1 MMVSDVAVM
10 SLLFIITIIE
20 VLIIVIMY
28 LINRNKYKK

>member
-1 MMVSDVAVM
+1 MVSDVAVM

-28 LINRNKYKK
+28 LIDKK